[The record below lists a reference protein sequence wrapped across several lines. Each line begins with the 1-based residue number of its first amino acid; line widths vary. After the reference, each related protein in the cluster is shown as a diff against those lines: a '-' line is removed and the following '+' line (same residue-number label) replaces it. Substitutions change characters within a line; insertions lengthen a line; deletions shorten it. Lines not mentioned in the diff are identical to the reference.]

1 MRHLL
6 IAALML
12 LPAQAAQL
20 RITVYD
26 QAHLPKQ
33 VSHDVFDQLRQV
45 LHQAGIEIE
54 VVAGDATA
62 AEAAL
67 IAAPATPHRGSEQ
80 ETACRARRDIA
91 LEIVGKTQ
99 SYRKDTILG
108 VAVPLAREGLNARVF
123 DEHVRDLAVRQSRDY
138 ASLLAHVMAHE
149 IGHVLLRGAIH
160 SRSGLMSAVWTE
172 AEYKWMA
179 RSMMFFTGDQSKA
192 MRASLSGVGCPAT
205 SAEMLHQEKVGTPPV
220 AGGNQNSGAVR

>member
-1 MRHLL
+1 M
-6 IAALML
+6 
-12 LPAQAAQL
+12 
-20 RITVYD
+20 
-26 QAHLPKQ
+26 
-33 VSHDVFDQLRQV
+33 
-45 LHQAGIEIE
+45 
-54 VVAGDATA
+54 
-62 AEAAL
+62 
-67 IAAPATPHRGSEQ
+67 
-80 ETACRARRDIA
+80 
-91 LEIVGKTQ
+91 EIVGKTQ

-205 SAEMLHQEKVGTPPV
+205 SAEMLHQEKIGTPPV

>member
-33 VSHDVFDQLRQV
+33 VSQFVFDQLRQV
-45 LHQAGIEIE
+45 FHQAGIEIE

-62 AEAAL
+62 AEASL
-67 IAAPATPHRGSEQ
+67 ITVPATPRRGSEQ

-91 LEIVGKTQ
+91 LEIVGNTQ
-99 SYRKDTILG
+99 TFRKDSILG

-138 ASLLAHVMAHE
+138 ATLLAHAMAHE
-149 IGHVLLRGAIH
+149 IGHVLLRSSAHI
-160 SRSGLMSAVWTE
+160 RSGLMSAVWTD
-172 AEYKWMA
+172 AEFKWMA

-192 MRASLSGVGCPAT
+192 MRASLSGIGCPAA
-205 SAEMLHQEKVGTPPV
+205 SAEMVHQENVGTPPV
-220 AGGNQNSGAVR
+220 AGGNQNSGAIR